1 LSKTKD
7 SEAPR
12 HAWRDNIEAI
22 TISIIMA
29 VMLKYFVVEAY
40 KIPTGSMQPT
50 LMGNEETQIFDRILV
65 DKLSYHFR
73 DPERWEVAVFKYPLD
88 RSKNF
93 IKRIVGVGPEELR
106 VRFGDVWN
114 RPDANADWKVLRRT
128 DPVQD
133 ETWKP
138 LHLAAQGAKAWKL
151 EAPSTSNW
159 STDGESLTAG
169 GPGSARYPANGMVLD
184 RYTDGYSLAVQSD
197 IRKRPGIADNHPVGD
212 LRLSGTLEA
221 RPELS
226 LLTFEFREGSRRYQL
241 NLPGPA
247 ASPDARPSIRAES
260 LAERDLDLPEAL
272 NALFDRA
279 WKLEAGDEVSFA
291 AQNLDDLLTLTVDGE
306 TLLELEIPAA
316 SDQTSSIYVR
326 CEGGGADLDELE
338 VHRDIF
344 YTSNHAKIA
353 EWSGEWAIPAG
364 HYVMLGDNTQ
374 DSSDSREWTLARFD
388 WPGTDGVL
396 RGNLRG
402 QNENPRRVPGGEHGT
417 ELWFRDEW
425 GELHHAP
432 EASVQQSS
440 PASVEAP
447 FVPRE
452 QITGRAVLVFWPLKV
467 GRRMWRLQWIR

>member
-1 LSKTKD
+1 MSEKQD
-7 SEAPR
+7 GEAPR

-50 LMGNEETQIFDRILV
+50 LMGNTETQIFDRILV
-65 DKLSYHFR
+65 DKFSYHYR
-73 DPERWEVAVFKYPLD
+73 DPKRWEVAVFKYPLD

-93 IKRIVGVGPEELR
+93 IKRIWGIGPEELR

-114 RPDANADWKVLRRT
+114 RANGDEAWKVLRRSE
-128 DPVQD
+128 PVQE
-133 ETWKP
+133 ETWKQ
-138 LHLAAQGAKAWKL
+138 LHLAGLGASAWKL
-151 EAPSTSNW
+151 EAPSSSAW
-159 STDGESLTAG
+159 SVREDHISAG
-169 GPGSARYPANGMVLD
+169 GPGSARFPASGTVLD
-184 RYTDGYSLAVQSD
+184 RYTDGYHLAVQRD

-212 LRLSGTLEA
+212 LRLTGNVEA
-221 RPELS
+221 RADLA
-226 LLTFEFREGSRRYQL
+226 LLTFEFREGDRRYL
-241 NLPGPA
+241 MTVPGPA
-247 ASPDARPSIRAES
+247 ASPAARPSIRAES
-260 LAERDLDLPEAL
+260 RAVRDLDLPDPL
-272 NALFDRA
+272 SVVVDDA
-279 WKLEAGDEVSFA
+279 WRLEAGDEISFSV
-291 AQNLDDLLTLTVDGE
+291 QNLDDLLTLNIDGE
-306 TLLELEIPAA
+306 TILTLEIPPA
-316 SDQTSSIYVR
+316 SDQTSSIYLR
-326 CEGGGADLDELE
+326 CEGGGAEFTELE
-338 VHRDIF
+338 AYRDIF
-344 YTSNHAKIA
+344 YTSSHAKIS

-374 DSSDSREWTLARFD
+374 DSSDSREWTLARYH
-388 WPGTDGVL
+388 WPEADGVL

-432 EASVQQSS
+432 ESAVKRADPTSEQ
-440 PASVEAP
+440 AP

-452 QITGRAVLVFWPLKV
+452 QITGRAVLVFWPLKL

>member
-1 LSKTKD
+1 MSKSKD
-7 SEAPR
+7 DGSPR

-50 LMGNEETQIFDRILV
+50 LMGNTETQIFDRILV

-73 DPERWEVAVFKYPLD
+73 DPQRWEVAVFKYPLD

-106 VRFGDVWN
+106 VRYGDVWN
-114 RPDANADWKVLRRT
+114 RPDGDSEWTVLRRT
-128 DPVQD
+128 DPVQE

-138 LHLAAQGAKAWKL
+138 LHLEARGASAWKI
-151 EAPSTSNW
+151 EAAASSGW
-159 STDGESLTAG
+159 SIDGDTITAG
-169 GPGSARYPANGMVLD
+169 GPGSARYPKSGSVLD
-184 RYTDGYSLAVQSD
+184 RYTDGYPLSIQPD
-197 IRKRPGIADNHPVGD
+197 IRKRPGISDNHPVGD
-212 LRLSGTLEA
+212 LRIRGEVEA
-221 RPELS
+221 RADLA
-226 LLTFEFREGSRRYQL
+226 LLTFEFREGNRRYTL
-241 NLPGPA
+241 TVPGPA
-247 ASPDARPSIRAES
+247 ASAEARPTIRVES
-260 LAERDLDLPEAL
+260 TAERDLDLPDARTQL
-272 NALFDRA
+272 HDTA
-279 WKLEAGDEVSFA
+279 WKLAAGDRVSFS
-291 AQNLDDLLTLTVDGE
+291 AQNLDDRLTLVVDDQR
-306 TLLELEIPAA
+306 LDFDIPAA
-316 SDQTSSIYVR
+316 SDQSSSIHVR
-326 CEGGGADLDELE
+326 TEGGGATLTDVE
-338 VHRDIF
+338 VDRDIF

-374 DSSDSREWTLARFD
+374 DSSDSREWTLARYD
-388 WPGTDGVL
+388 WPGYDGVL

-402 QNENPRRVPGGEHGT
+402 QNENPQRVPGGDHGT

-432 EASVQQSS
+432 ENAVLHADPSS
-440 PASVEAP
+440 ERAP

-452 QITGRAVLVFWPLKV
+452 QITGRAVLVFWPIKL
-467 GRRMWRLQWIR
+467 GRKMWRLQWIR

>member
-1 LSKTKD
+1 MSKSKD
-7 SEAPR
+7 AEAPR

-65 DKLSYHFR
+65 DKLSYHYR

-93 IKRIVGVGPEELR
+93 IKRIWGVGPEELR
-106 VRFGDVWN
+106 VRYGDVWN
-114 RPDANADWKVLRRT
+114 RPDGNSEWKVLRRSE
-128 DPVQD
+128 PVQN

-138 LHLAAQGAKAWKL
+138 LHLAAQDAQAWNL
-151 EAPSTSNW
+151 EAPASSKW
-159 STDGESLTAG
+159 STDGDSIQAM
-169 GPGSARYPANGMVLD
+169 GPGSARYPKNGMVLD
-184 RYTDGYSLAVQSD
+184 RYADGYDLAVQSD
-197 IRKRPGIADNHPVGD
+197 IRKRPGITDNHPVGD
-212 LRLSGTLEA
+212 LRIEGTVEA
-221 RPELS
+221 RPELA
-226 LLTFEFREGSRRYQL
+226 LLTFEFREGNRRYQL

-247 ASPDARPSIRAES
+247 ASADARPTIRCES
-260 LAERDLDLPEAL
+260 LAERDLDLPEPRTV
-272 NALFDRA
+272 LFDRA
-279 WKLEAGDEVSFA
+279 WKLAPDDEVSFA
-291 AQNLDDLLTLTVDGE
+291 AQNLDDLLTLSVDGE

-326 CEGGGADLDELE
+326 LEGGGAELDDLEIY
-338 VHRDIF
+338 RDIF

-374 DSSDSREWTLARFD
+374 DSSDSREWTLARYD

-402 QNENPRRVPGGEHGT
+402 QNENPRRVPGGDHGT

-432 EASVQQSS
+432 ENSVQQAN
-440 PASVEAP
+440 PASIEAP

-467 GRRMWRLQWIR
+467 GRKLWRLQWIR